1 MSYIEWVIGN
11 HVPPSPF
18 TYPHFEEAP
27 MAQALKCKSS
37 RQKSFIH
44 IHQVSFRTTWYS
56 FIWFLIEYIVTH
68 LNDSLEI
75 DSQITKFPTSR
86 ITIVSIKNIDVNKF
100 NEEILKT
107 LSGEQE

>member
-1 MSYIEWVIGN
+1 M
-11 HVPPSPF
+11 
-18 TYPHFEEAP
+18 
-27 MAQALKCKSS
+27 
-37 RQKSFIH
+37 
-44 IHQVSFRTTWYS
+44 
-56 FIWFLIEYIVTH
+56 TH

-107 LSGEQE
+107 LPCEQGQVYLNADAVTIGNVKFNEGFCVTTEFLNGINQSVLPSHQLTVKVGCVMMLLSC